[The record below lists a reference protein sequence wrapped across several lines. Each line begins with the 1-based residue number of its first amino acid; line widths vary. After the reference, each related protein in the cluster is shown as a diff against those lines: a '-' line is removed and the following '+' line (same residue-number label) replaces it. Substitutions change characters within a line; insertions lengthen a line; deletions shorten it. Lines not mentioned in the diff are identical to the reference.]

1 MRQTLIEVQISILTN
16 TKNESRYG
24 FPSKKTM
31 QAEKLYRRMGLKL
44 SDVPFRIS

>member
-31 QAEKLYRRMGLKL
+31 QAEMGLKL